1 MIRAS
6 EKLKMSLGNELIF
19 RIYNIIYVF
28 LFNLFGENV
37 YKLVLDFWTKVRNKF
52 MTFCHPVLSKVFF

>member
-1 MIRAS
+1 
-6 EKLKMSLGNELIF
+6 MSVCNELIF

-52 MTFCHPVLSKVFF
+52 MTFFLPVLSKVFF